1 MFQLSVMPRSL
12 RQFSCF
18 SLLAFLYLVVFTF
31 IVLFTRN
38 VYSAEVTLAWDA
50 SADPSCAGYKIYK
63 RTSAETYGDGLKVEN
78 RTEHEFLQLDD
89 GQTYLFAV
97 TAYDEYENESTF
109 SNEVTWKSEATWP
122 SANDDYTRI
131 PQSEFNV
138 VLVDSEET
146 KGEDGRVDNA
156 IDGRPDTFWHTEWHY
171 RDPVHPHEMVIDLGD
186 TYIVAGFQYL
196 PRQDGCING
205 TVADYSLYVSED
217 GLAWEEAVAT
227 GTFAGDTTEKE
238 VMFDPKPA
246 QYVRFVALSEVN
258 GRPWTSAA
266 EINIL
271 GRP

>member
-12 RQFSCF
+12 RRFSCF
-18 SLLAFLYLVVFTF
+18 YLLAFLYLVVFTF
-31 IVLFTRN
+31 IVLFARN

-63 RTSAETYGDGLKVEN
+63 RISAETYGDGVDVEN
-78 RTEHEFLQLDD
+78 RTEHEFLELED
-89 GQTYLFAV
+89 GPTYLFAV
-97 TAYDEYENESTF
+97 TAYDAYDNESAF
-109 SNEVTWKSEATWP
+109 SDEVSWP
-122 SANDDYTRI
+122 SSNDDYTSI
-131 PQSEFNV
+131 PWSELTV
-138 VLVDSEET
+138 ALVDSEET
-146 KGEDGRVDNA
+146 KREDGTVENA
-156 IDGRPDTFWHTEWHY
+156 IDGRSDTFWHTQWYKAH
-171 RDPVHPHEMVIDLGD
+171 PVHPHEMVIDLGD

-217 GLAWEEAVAT
+217 DGLAWGEAVAT

-246 QYVRFVALSEVN
+246 RYVRFVALSEVN
-258 GRPWTSAA
+258 GRPWTSVA